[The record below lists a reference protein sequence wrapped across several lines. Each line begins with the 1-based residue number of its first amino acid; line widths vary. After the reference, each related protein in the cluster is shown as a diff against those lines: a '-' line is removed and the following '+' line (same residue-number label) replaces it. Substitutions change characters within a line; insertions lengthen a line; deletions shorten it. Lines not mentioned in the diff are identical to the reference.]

1 MLKKKL
7 GLEAIERDFE
17 AWRKYMSAYFKVPS
31 TLAIPDGCER
41 IGKYAFLCS
50 RLEEVIIPKSVYV
63 IRVGAFED
71 CDKLKEVVIPEG
83 VVRIEEFAFNG
94 CKKLEKVVIS
104 ESVEYIGISSF
115 CWCNEAVVT
124 LKKPRS
130 EFNFIATN
138 AFNSCID
145 VKEEVGS

>member
-1 MLKKKL
+1 MLRKRL
-7 GLEAIERDFE
+7 GIEAIERD
-17 AWRKYMSAYFKVPS
+17 WTHCIGNVGHYFKIPS
-31 TLAIPDGCER
+31 TLIVPKSVKR
-41 IGKYAFLCS
+41 IGGWAFWCCGE
-50 RLEEVIIPKSVYV
+50 LEEVVMSD
-63 IRVGAFED
+63 G
-71 CDKLKEVVIPEG
+71 
-83 VVRIEEFAFNG
+83 IEEIGDHAFNG

-138 AFNSCID
+138 AFNSCKG
-145 VKEEVGS
+145 VKEKVRN